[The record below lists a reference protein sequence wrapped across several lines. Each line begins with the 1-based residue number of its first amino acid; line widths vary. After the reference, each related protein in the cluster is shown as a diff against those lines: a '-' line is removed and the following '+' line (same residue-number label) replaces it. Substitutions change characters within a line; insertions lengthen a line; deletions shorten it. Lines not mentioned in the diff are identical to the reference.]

1 MKIYQKKYLENLRKT
16 ARISEYGNDRYKD
29 FDDFLTD
36 RSRRQ
41 DLLLQYSRENTG
53 LLRDNLMPLLD
64 DILSASEEDIRELT
78 EFSGALMGDHKDTV
92 LQYYISYAVV
102 TYARKYGKRDL
113 LIRELYQTGMSLY
126 YLESMMSRVN
136 LSRYCWKMRMMF
148 GEAASFIRIYDEIE
162 DTETRGYIHRA
173 MGNLALTYSVLNQDG
188 LQKKMAA
195 IRNSLEILNDPVY
208 QEKTPSLPWDIYIYK
223 SHQERTAALGGLREN
238 CGNLQFVREV
248 MESAQY
254 IHASQLE
261 ASRMRGEPMQP
272 QWQYAYEAAQYHCGI
287 FSLSDLLHA
296 LEGIYTGIS
305 PKDFSQQGM
314 FANVFLPGVYASY
327 MAKEPDFLQSKKS
340 VLTYMYSRLIQY
352 MKSAPNDRNQ
362 ERLFFYLL
370 STVMTFVEYPG
381 GIQLKDLAMELI
393 AARGPL
399 TYIHSG
405 MTARL
410 AKLMAEEAVEKIPET
425 LVGIAGTGNIEEV
438 RLKKEDI
445 CSLAYNSGFLHDVG
459 VLNFLSLV
467 TLTGRQWM
475 EEERLLFQ
483 FHTSAGKKI
492 LAQSQS
498 TKLYAAVAE
507 GHHKWYDGT
516 GGYPDLYVRPE
527 GPEAILTDLV
537 SIADKLDGMT
547 DDKALHLRKAVS
559 LDDAVEK
566 ICREAGTR
574 YAPHFAALLGP
585 LRPRLQKILEEGR
598 REAYAEIYRM
608 TADQD

>member
-1 MKIYQKKYLENLRKT
+1 MYPC
-16 ARISEYGNDRYKD
+16 
-29 FDDFLTD
+29 
-36 RSRRQ
+36 
-41 DLLLQYSRENTG
+41 LLYTS
-53 LLRDNLMPLLD
+53 
-64 DILSASEEDIRELT
+64 
-78 EFSGALMGDHKDTV
+78 
-92 LQYYISYAVV
+92 
-102 TYARKYGKRDL
+102 
-113 LIRELYQTGMSLY
+113 
-126 YLESMMSRVN
+126 
-136 LSRYCWKMRMMF
+136 
-148 GEAASFIRIYDEIE
+148 
-162 DTETRGYIHRA
+162 YIHRA

-188 LQKKMAA
+188 LHKKMAA

-381 GIQLKDLAMELI
+381 GIQLKD
-393 AARGPL
+393 
-399 TYIHSG
+399 
-405 MTARL
+405 
-410 AKLMAEEAVEKIPET
+410 
-425 LVGIAGTGNIEEV
+425 
-438 RLKKEDI
+438 
-445 CSLAYNSGFLHDVG
+445 
-459 VLNFLSLV
+459 
-467 TLTGRQWM
+467 
-475 EEERLLFQ
+475 
-483 FHTSAGKKI
+483 
-492 LAQSQS
+492 
-498 TKLYAAVAE
+498 
-507 GHHKWYDGT
+507 
-516 GGYPDLYVRPE
+516 
-527 GPEAILTDLV
+527 
-537 SIADKLDGMT
+537 
-547 DDKALHLRKAVS
+547 
-559 LDDAVEK
+559 
-566 ICREAGTR
+566 
-574 YAPHFAALLGP
+574 
-585 LRPRLQKILEEGR
+585 
-598 REAYAEIYRM
+598 
-608 TADQD
+608 